1 MSQNNSN
8 KKPVLFYSKR
18 CPHCAEVM
26 KKIGNDASDF
36 ELLCIDGVTR
46 LPPYLKE
53 VPTLI
58 APTHPNP
65 LTGEA
70 VFMWIDSFLRA
81 NARNRSSNGNQRTN
95 SVQAQAPAQVQGS
108 IATNMEGLEFYSPS
122 EMGGFGD
129 SFSFLDGSS
138 PVEHCFMFL
147 DENGQKQVKCVPQQP
162 HQQQQQQQQQQPS
175 SNPGVQIPDWLKPQN
190 VGKTH
195 QPEQQ
200 NQKQT
205 QSAYQMTGYNANVI
219 PGLSAAQQNNISMQN
234 SARRLPNFND
244 PQRQPIVG
252 GGSGNKLT
260 DNEYE
265 QFINSRNSDS
275 RIQSAPQ
282 RM

>member
-1 MSQNNSN
+1 MSQNSSN

-26 KKIGNDASDF
+26 KKIGNDAVDF
-36 ELLCIDGVTR
+36 ELLCIDGVAR

-70 VFMWIDSFLRA
+70 VFMWIDSFMRA
-81 NARNRSSNGNQRTN
+81 NARNRTSNGPQRTN
-95 SVQAQAPAQVQGS
+95 QIQAPAQTQAQVQGS

-147 DENGQKQVKCVPQQP
+147 DENGQKQVKCVPQQAP
-162 HQQQQQQQQQQPS
+162 QQAS
-175 SNPGVQIPDWLKPQN
+175 APGVQVPDWLKPQN

-200 NQKQT
+200 YQKQT
-205 QSAYQMTGYNANVI
+205 QNAYQMTGYNANVI
-219 PGLSAAQQNNISMQN
+219 PGLTAAQQNNISMQN

-265 QFINSRNSDS
+265 QFINSRNNDS

>member
-26 KKIGNDASDF
+26 KKIGNDALDF
-36 ELLCIDGVTR
+36 ELLCIDGVAR
-46 LPPYLKE
+46 IPPYLKE

-70 VFMWIDSFLRA
+70 VFMWIDSFIRV
-81 NARNRSSNGNQRTN
+81 NARNRSSNAPAPT
-95 SVQAQAPAQVQGS
+95 QAPVQTQGS

-162 HQQQQQQQQQQPS
+162 QAPQQQQQQQQPTS
-175 SNPGVQIPDWLKPQN
+175 TPGVQVPDWLKPQN

-219 PGLSAAQQNNISMQN
+219 PGLSATQQNTISTQN

-265 QFINSRNSDS
+265 QFISSRNNDA
-275 RIQSAPQ
+275 RIQTAPQ

>member
-1 MSQNNSN
+1 MTQNSSN
-8 KKPVLFYSKR
+8 KKPLLFFSKR

-36 ELLCIDGVTR
+36 EFMCIDGATR

-70 VFMWIDSFLRA
+70 VFMWIDSFIRA
-81 NARNRSSNGNQRTN
+81 NSRTRSSQQMSSGNQRNT
-95 SVQAQAPAQVQGS
+95 SQSQSQPQAQVQGA
-108 IATNMEGLEFYSPS
+108 IATNMEGLEFYSPT

-138 PVEHCFMFL
+138 PAEHCFSFL
-147 DENGQKQVKCVPQQP
+147 DENGQKQVKCVPAQAQP
-162 HQQQQQQQQQQPS
+162 AQPAQ

-195 QPEQQ
+195 QPQ
-200 NQKQT
+200 NQNQN
-205 QSAYQMTGYNANVI
+205 QNQPQNQMTGYNANLI
-219 PGLSAAQQNNISMQN
+219 PGLTPTQQNNISMQN

-244 PQRQPIVG
+244 PQRQPVVG
-252 GGSGNKLT
+252 GGTGSKLT
-260 DNEYE
+260 DQEYE
-265 QFINSRNSDS
+265 QFISSRNSDA
-275 RIQSAPQ
+275 RIQSAPH

>member
-1 MSQNNSN
+1 MSQTSSN

-26 KKIGNDASDF
+26 KKIGSDASDF
-36 ELLCIDGVTR
+36 ELLCIDGVAR

-70 VFMWIDSFLRA
+70 VFMWIDSFIRA
-81 NARNRSSNGNQRTN
+81 NARNRTSN
-95 SVQAQAPAQVQGS
+95 VQQHANPTQTQAQGS
-108 IATNMEGLEFYSPS
+108 IATNMEGLAFYSPS

-147 DENGQKQVKCVPQQP
+147 DENGQKQVKCVPQQAP
-162 HQQQQQQQQQQPS
+162 PQQAPQQAS
-175 SNPGVQIPDWLKPQN
+175 TPGVQVPDWLKPQN

-200 NQKQT
+200 YQKQT

-219 PGLSAAQQNNISMQN
+219 PGLTAAQQNNISMQN

-260 DNEYE
+260 DSEYE